1 MLLRFI
7 FCFYILFSLDEF
19 FLILF
24 ITPVYN
30 FIINR
35 LADESAVLKPLSLH
49 NNRYWSDLPA
59 FQYPCS
65 FVPYNCKVTRRF
77 SAHSSLFQ
85 YSTGTS
91 TKQRNM
97 FHPVILP
104 YRYAKHNIYKAVSIQ
119 IIGTIMCGMVKEFW
133 NILKPSS
140 GLCYHGIV
148 SSTQRNIDCVA
159 SESGIILKA
168 TLAVIFIK
176 WE

>member
-91 TKQRNM
+91 
-97 FHPVILP
+97 
-104 YRYAKHNIYKAVSIQ
+104 
-119 IIGTIMCGMVKEFW
+119 
-133 NILKPSS
+133 S
-140 GLCYHGIV
+140 GLCYHGIIHTKKYRLCCQWIRYHSQSNFSCDIHKV
-148 SSTQRNIDCVA
+148 
-159 SESGIILKA
+159 GIINLCIGTCVVKGIEGFCGNPRQKV
-168 TLAVIFIK
+168 LI
-176 WE
+176 

>member
-35 LADESAVLKPLSLH
+35 LADESAVLRPLSLH

-65 FVPYNCKVTRRF
+65 FVPYTCKVTRRF

-91 TKQRNM
+91 TKTAEYISSC
-97 FHPVILP
+97 HS
-104 YRYAKHNIYKAVSIQ
+104 SIQ
-119 IIGTIMCGMVKEFW
+119 VCKAQYLQSSVHSDNWNHYVRHSQRVLKHSQTEFRPLLPWYHPHKEISAVLPV
-133 NILKPSS
+133 NP
-140 GLCYHGIV
+140 V
-148 SSTQRNIDCVA
+148 SFSKQ
-159 SESGIILKA
+159 L
-168 TLAVIFIK
+168 
-176 WE
+176 

>member
-7 FCFYILFSLDEF
+7 FCFYILFSLDKF

-91 TKQRNM
+91 TKTTEYISSCHFRSGSMVLFSATCDIQEEVKDKIPC
-97 FHPVILP
+97 HS
-104 YRYAKHNIYKAVSIQ
+104 SIQ
-119 IIGTIMCGMVKEFW
+119 VC
-133 NILKPSS
+133 
-140 GLCYHGIV
+140 
-148 SSTQRNIDCVA
+148 
-159 SESGIILKA
+159 KA
-168 TLAVIFIK
+168 
-176 WE
+176 